1 MKDEVAQNR
10 RIWSHE
16 RQRMEALL
24 AGYRRSTIIG
34 ERAFPIIAYLAKGIA
49 FVLHLTGLYKYGHQN
64 AKDFRLEHITLSFP
78 DLPHAFD
85 GYTILHMSDLHVG
98 TVPGLLER
106 AVLSFRGLT
115 VDLVVMS
122 GDYQTH
128 ATPAAADVSAQIK
141 PLLNSLVIR
150 DGIIAVLGNH
160 DSHEMPDVLD
170 ELNVTTLINEGII
183 IERGESKLK
192 VVGTDDVNSFYTKA
206 APAALK
212 IFNDGFR
219 IVVVHTPDLA
229 TVAAEA
235 GYSLY
240 LTGHTHG
247 GQICITKDHPIVTAL
262 DTHHE
267 LASGCWMW
275 KGMQG
280 HTSRGL
286 GSGKTAVR
294 FNCPPE
300 ATVIRLSR
308 SQF

>member
-1 MKDEVAQNR
+1 MKGEVSQNR

-16 RQRMEALL
+16 RKQMEALL

-34 ERAFPIIAYLAKGIA
+34 ERAFPIIAYFTKGIA

-64 AKDFRLEHITLSFP
+64 AKDFRLEHASLSFS

-106 AVLSFRGLT
+106 VALSFRGLT

-128 ATPAAADVSAQIK
+128 GTPPAAEVSAQIK
-141 PLLNSLVIR
+141 QLLNSLIVR

-160 DSHEMPDVLD
+160 DSHEMADILD
-170 ELNVTTLINEGII
+170 ELNVITLINEGII
-183 IERGESKLK
+183 IERGGSKLK

-206 APAALK
+206 APLALK

-219 IVVVHTPDLA
+219 IIVVHTPDLA
-229 TVAAEA
+229 SVAAEA

-247 GQICITKDHPIVTAL
+247 GQVCMIKDHPIVTAL
-262 DTHHE
+262 DTHHA
-267 LASGCWMW
+267 LASGFWMW

-300 ATVIRLSR
+300 AKVIRLRR
-308 SQF
+308 S